1 MAEELRRAAACL
13 ARDRRVL
20 AVYGFGSRVDDTAR
34 AASDV
39 DVAVLLEESLDLA
52 EELRLRA
59 TVVEELRRDDIDLV
73 VLNLATPLLRY
84 EVLARGT
91 RLYCRDEERVDRF
104 EERVLREYLDTA
116 HLRATQEALAR

>member
-1 MAEELRRAAACL
+1 MACLGCDVAALLCRAARRA
-13 ARDRRVL
+13 R
-20 AVYGFGSRVDDTAR
+20 
-34 AASDV
+34 
-39 DVAVLLEESLDLA
+39 SLQ
-52 EELRLRA
+52 
-59 TVVEELRRDDIDLV
+59 TDLV